1 MKIEDPKTKVS
12 FLNQAKRRVIWK
24 QLLTKKWFFPAV
36 YLTVVALV
44 LGGVWLVQGNVS
56 KEVSK
61 NMPSI
66 DTILPV
72 EKPSTDEPMG
82 QPVSAKSEA
91 TVTKKFYDENLS
103 SKDKEL
109 ALVNYQGTFY
119 RNTGI
124 DFARKDG
131 KSFDVVAAMSGTVTR
146 VENNPVVGLQVQVK
160 HENGLVT
167 IYQSLASTSVKVG
180 QVVNLGDVLGQAGTN
195 KFEQESGN
203 HLHFEVRK
211 NNQPQNPDQFI
222 K

>member
-1 MKIEDPKTKVS
+1 MKIEDPKQKVS
-12 FLNQAKRRVIWK
+12 FLNQTKRRVMWK

-56 KEVSK
+56 KEVNK

-72 EKPSTDEPMG
+72 EKPSTEETMV
-82 QPVSAKSEA
+82 QPVTAKSEA
-91 TVTKKFYDENLS
+91 IVTKKFYDEKLS

-131 KSFDVVAAMSGTVTR
+131 KSFDVVAVMSGTVTR
-146 VENNPVVGLQVQVK
+146 VENNPVVGLQVEVK

-167 IYQSLASTSVKVG
+167 IYQSLASASVKFG
-180 QVVNLGDVLGQAGTN
+180 QAVNLGDVLGKAGTN
-195 KFEQESGN
+195 KFEQADGN

>member
-12 FLNQAKRRVIWK
+12 FLNQAKRRLMWK

-72 EKPSTDEPMG
+72 EKPSTEETMV
-82 QPVSAKSEA
+82 QPVTAKSGA
-91 TVTKKFYDENLS
+91 AVTKKFYDEKLS

-119 RNTGI
+119 RNSGI

-131 KSFDVVAAMSGTVTR
+131 KAFDVVAAMSGTVTR
-146 VENNPVVGLQVQVK
+146 VEHNPVIGLQVEVK

-167 IYQSLASTSVKVG
+167 IYQSLESTSVKVG
-180 QVVNLGDVLGQAGTN
+180 QVVNLGDVLGQAGIN
-195 KFEQESGN
+195 KFEQEAGN

>member
-12 FLNQAKRRVIWK
+12 FLNQNKRQLAWK
-24 QLLTKKWFFPAV
+24 RLLTKKWFFPAV

-44 LGGVWLVQGNVS
+44 LGGVWLIQGTVS
-56 KEVSK
+56 KDVSK

-72 EKPSTDEPMG
+72 EKPSTAETMVL
-82 QPVSAKSEA
+82 PVASNSEV
-91 TVTKKFYDENLS
+91 TITKKFYDEKMT

-119 RNTGI
+119 RNTGVN
-124 DFARKDG
+124 FSRKDG
-131 KSFDVVAAMSGTVTR
+131 KSFDVVAALGGTVTR
-146 VENNPVVGLQVQVK
+146 VETNPVVGLQVEVK
-160 HENGLVT
+160 HENGLIT
-167 IYQSLASTSVKVG
+167 IYQSLAAASAKVG
-180 QVVNLGDVLGQAGTN
+180 QTVNQGDVIGQAGMN
-195 KFEQESGN
+195 KFEQADGN

-211 NNQPQNPDQFI
+211 NNQPQNPEPFI